1 MPGDDHRCKIDAKE
15 KEYIKPN
22 GIKIILYVPVIG
34 NNVIEGYTRETGE
47 RLRPAL
53 EFHSHAID
61 KAFEICKACDLYKV
75 R

>member
-1 MPGDDHRCKIDAKE
+1 MT
-15 KEYIKPN
+15 
-22 GIKIILYVPVIG
+22 VIG

-53 EFHSHAID
+53 EFHAHAID